1 MKVLIIED
9 EIHTAN
15 RLEQLVKECE
25 PSIEVLAILNSVAQ
39 SIKWFQNNDAP
50 DLIFQDIQL
59 GDGLCFEIYEQQKI
73 EAPIVFTTAFSEY
86 ALKSFELNSIAYVV
100 KPYDKKDIL
109 SVFEK
114 YNKIK
119 SHFLMPESQLLQNIL
134 VQKKEIIKRRFL
146 IKIGEQYQVLNTKD
160 IAFIIFEY
168 GLSFAYNLQNKK
180 FPLDLS
186 MNDLVSQL
194 DENEFFRINRKC
206 IVHSSSI
213 KKISSWFNAR
223 LKIETI
229 PKEPVELIVS
239 REKVK
244 EFKDWLN
251 N

>member
-39 SIKWFQNNDAP
+39 SIKWFQNNEAP

-59 GDGLCFEIYEQQKI
+59 GDGLCFEIYETINI

-109 SVFEK
+109 AVFEK

-134 VQKKEIIKRRFL
+134 VQKKDIIKRRFL

-168 GLSFAYNLQNKK
+168 GLSFAYNFKNEKL
-180 FPLDLS
+180 PLDQS
-186 MNDLVSQL
+186 MNELSVQL
-194 DENEFFRINRKC
+194 DAKEFFRINRQC

-213 KKISSWFNAR
+213 MKISSWFNTR
-223 LKIETI
+223 LKLETE
-229 PKEPVELIVS
+229 PKEPIELIVS
-239 REKVK
+239 REKVR

>member
-1 MKVLIIED
+1 MRILIIED
-9 EIHTAN
+9 EKHTAN
-15 RLEQLVKECE
+15 HLESLVKAYD
-25 PSIEVLAILNSVAQ
+25 SNIEVMAILDSVENSL
-39 SIKWFQNNDAP
+39 KWFRENDAP

-100 KPYDKKDIL
+100 KPYDKEDIAE
-109 SVFEK
+109 VFKK
-114 YNKIK
+114 YGKMK
-119 SHFLMPESQLLQNIL
+119 SHFSMPENQLLENIIS
-134 VQKKEIIKRRFL
+134 QKKTIAKRRFL
-146 IKIGEQYQVLNTKD
+146 IKIGENYQVLPTD
-160 IAFIIFEY
+160 QIAFIIFEY
-168 GLSFAYNLQNKK
+168 GLSFAYNLQNEK

-223 LKIETI
+223 LKIETS
-229 PKEPVELIVS
+229 PKEPTELIVS